1 MAAPLKDKVTRE
13 LNLEQVELLDG
24 DSILA
29 EIDERSG
36 SSPVALRIAS
46 EVDSTND
53 RLLAMPASQR
63 HRMALLAEHQTSG
76 RGRRGRRWVS
86 PYGRNIYLSLGW
98 TFESGAS
105 ALGCLPLV
113 VALAA
118 CDALAQ
124 AGLQGQRVKWPN
136 DLLLDGRKLG
146 GCLVDIQGDA
156 SGPSHAVMGVGL
168 NLYMPAGLPEAAAID
183 QPWTDLGAALPGQ
196 SRNRLA
202 GLLLNAMLAKTSQFS
217 SQGFQPLQAE
227 WRARDGLAGQQVE
240 LSHASGTVC
249 GRVLGITARGA
260 LRLQLSSGTGEYAA
274 GEVSIRNR
282 DS

>member
-1 MAAPLKDKVTRE
+1 MTRK
-13 LNLEQVELLDG
+13 LNEEQAELLDR

-29 EIDERSG
+29 EIDERFG
-36 SSPVALRIAS
+36 APPLVLRIES

-63 HRMALLAEHQTSG
+63 HRMALLAEHQTAG
-76 RGRRGRRWVS
+76 RGRRGRQWVS
-86 PYGRNIYLSLGW
+86 PCGRNIYLSLGW
-98 TFESGAS
+98 TFETGAS

-124 AGLQGQRVKWPN
+124 AGLTDHRVKWPN
-136 DLLLDGRKLG
+136 DLMLDGRKLG

-156 SGPSHAVMGVGL
+156 KGPCHAVMGVGL
-168 NLYMPAGLPEAAAID
+168 NLYMPSGLPEAAAID
-183 QPWTDLGAALPGQ
+183 QPWTDLGAALPGL

-240 LSHASGTVC
+240 LSHASGTVR
-249 GRVLGITARGA
+249 GRVLGISDRGA
-260 LRLQLSSGTGEYAA
+260 LRLQLSSGTGEYTA

>member
-1 MAAPLKDKVTRE
+1 MTPE
-13 LNLEQVELLDG
+13 FNQEQVELLDR

-29 EIDERSG
+29 EIDDRFG
-36 SSPVALRIAS
+36 SPPLALRIAS

-63 HRMALLAEHQTSG
+63 HRVALLAEHQTRG
-76 RGRRGRRWVS
+76 RGRRGRQWVS
-86 PYGRNIYLSLGW
+86 PYGRNIYLSMGW
-98 TFESGAS
+98 TFELGA
-105 ALGCLPLV
+105 AELGCLPLV

-118 CDALAQ
+118 CEALARL
-124 AGLQGQRVKWPN
+124 GLKDQRVKWPN
-136 DLLLDGRKLG
+136 DLLLGGRKLG
-146 GCLVDIQGDA
+146 GCLVDIQSDVN
-156 SGPSHAVMGVGL
+156 GPCHAVMGVGL
-168 NLYMPAGLPEAAAID
+168 NLHMPAGLPETAAID
-183 QPWTDLGAALPGQ
+183 QPWTDLGAALPGL

-202 GLLLNAMLAKTSQFS
+202 GQLLNAMLAKTSQFAR
-217 SQGFQPLQAE
+217 QGFQPLQAE

-240 LSHASGTVC
+240 LSHASGTVR

>member
-1 MAAPLKDKVTRE
+1 MTRE
-13 LNLEQVELLDG
+13 LNLEQVEALDRE
-24 DSILA
+24 SILA
-29 EIDERSG
+29 EIDERFG
-36 SSPVALRIAS
+36 APPLALSIAS

-53 RLLAMPASQR
+53 RLLAMPASER
-63 HRMALLAEHQTSG
+63 HRMALLAEHQTRG
-76 RGRRGRRWVS
+76 RGRRGRQWVS

-98 TFESGAS
+98 TFESGVDEM
-105 ALGCLPLV
+105 GCLPLV

-124 AGLQGQRVKWPN
+124 AGLQGHRVKWPN
-136 DLLLDGRKLG
+136 DLMLDGRKLG
-146 GCLVDIQGDA
+146 GCLVDMQGEA
-156 SGPSHAVMGVGL
+156 NGPCHAVMGIGL
-168 NLYMPAGLPEAAAID
+168 NLHMPSGLPEAAAID
-183 QPWTDLGAALPGQ
+183 QPWTDLGAALPGLG
-196 SRNRLA
+196 RNRLA
-202 GLLLNAMLAKTSQFS
+202 GQLLNAMLTKTSQFA

-249 GRVLGITARGA
+249 GQVLGITARGA